1 MGLDG
6 AAEAAG
12 VLYLF
17 RHGRYVAIDDATG
30 SAGAP
35 VALNTFANWPATANW
50 SQGSFDA
57 IGSNVDDPSYTKVHI
72 WHNLEYIV
80 VDMVAQAVVDG
91 PHPLNYYVTDAM
103 LNVMQNGFSAVTF
116 SAVEFNVTAYQGM
129 VIYQATEQNGGIAIQ
144 YPAFQRRNLDAQ
156 PRPRS
161 QRCDRARSGV
171 SCSSA
176 ADQPIPYGVPISH
189 DGTGWQ
195 GALASSQ
202 LFTHISAGSD
212 GTVFGVV
219 MTGTN
224 AYALAQL
231 QADGSTWSSLAGL
244 PVPPAHL
251 SAGDANHVWLLGTDN
266 KVYRYTAGGFTQV
279 ASIDMATHIAANPD
293 GTVWHAKGDPYA
305 YRFISEGT
313 AAATQLAIA
322 NGNAISKVA
331 SAGFATA
338 FVLADNTT
346 LQAQA
351 DVQAAAA
358 YCDHCA
364 LCL

>member
-30 SAGAP
+30 NAGAP

-144 YPAFQRRNLDAQ
+144 YPAFNGGIWTPNLVHA
-156 PRPRS
+156 P
-161 QRCDRARSGV
+161 SGV
-171 SCSSA
+171 TGALWGVLQLSI
-176 ADQPIPYGVPISH
+176 DQPIPYGVPISH

-195 GALASSQ
+195 GVLASSQ
-202 LFTHISAGSD
+202 LFTHIAAGSD
-212 GTVFGVV
+212 GAVFGVV
-219 MTGTN
+219 MTGTRRLC
-224 AYALAQL
+224 AC
-231 QADGSTWSSLAGL
+231 
-244 PVPPAHL
+244 P
-251 SAGDANHVWLLGTDN
+251 
-266 KVYRYTAGGFTQV
+266 TAGGWQHLEQPRRPARAAG
-279 ASIDMATHIAANPD
+279 ASFCRRCQPRLAARH
-293 GTVWHAKGDPYA
+293 GQQ
-305 YRFISEGT
+305 S
-313 AAATQLAIA
+313 L
-322 NGNAISKVA
+322 S
-331 SAGFATA
+331 
-338 FVLADNTT
+338 
-346 LQAQA
+346 
-351 DVQAAAA
+351 
-358 YCDHCA
+358 
-364 LCL
+364 LCHRRLHPGGEH